1 MFVEYN
7 REPLKLFERTY
18 ATSKLLVVHVSCRPK
33 LAIAERSSS
42 SFADPT
48 SEVETLR
55 IIGDESFPENKF
67 HFDASRR
74 LLIVPA
80 NDAYEGLPT
89 KVIKSF
95 LFMGLACIKVPILK
109 LDDDIICDDLAA
121 LKIVLSQR
129 FSKVR
134 LWWTGTAAC
143 NTLK

>member
-1 MFVEYN
+1 M
-7 REPLKLFERTY
+7 
-18 ATSKLLVVHVSCRPK
+18 VHVSCRPK

-42 SFADPT
+42 SFADST

-55 IIGDESFPENKF
+55 IIGDKSFPENKF
-67 HFDASRR
+67 HFDAGRR

-95 LFMGLACIKVPILK
+95 LFMGLASVTVPILK

-121 LKIVLSQR
+121 LKIVLKSCFSESQIM
-129 FSKVR
+129 VDGYCH
-134 LWWTGTAAC
+134 LQHA
-143 NTLK
+143 